1 MRCYENPFYDGVD
14 GGNYEVRR
22 HSALATAARLALWF
36 GEPALVYFGRP
47 DALRIAC
54 WFVRRVS
61 DPTPYSSYF
70 ESPMRPMA
78 TVYPDG
84 EVRHH
89 GG

>member
-1 MRCYENPFYDGVD
+1 MNTENPFYDGIE

-22 HSALATAARLALWF
+22 HLALVTAERLARRS

-47 DALRIAC
+47 DRRIAC

-78 TVYPDG
+78 TVYPTG
-84 EVRHH
+84 EVRRH